1 MMLRLISRDTAGL
14 AIDGEPGSLSMGLRR
29 CAFNEEGRKDVVFQN
44 TRAAR
49 CGVSGC
55 GVSGY
60 DASRSARS
68 RRTRRV
74 LIVRPFT
81 SPDAERVKVTVY
93 IPSMK

>member
-49 CGVSGC
+49 CGVSG
-55 GVSGY
+55 Y

-81 SPDAERVKVTVY
+81 SPDADRVKVTVY
-93 IPSMK
+93 MPSMK